1 MITAEKENYS
11 YQLFNVRLDRERYLI
26 VKNWWLEKK
35 WDVPVSES
43 LSSTGIMIYYQD
55 QPICAAWLYQ
65 TDSLVA
71 MVGFII
77 ADSNTR
83 GKIKK
88 NSIKFLLEKLED
100 VARSM
105 GFKLIFLPVA
115 TDSVARLSIKE
126 LNYIDSGSKIN
137 ELSKKI
143 I

>member
-1 MITAEKENYS
+1 MQEKESYK
-11 YQLFNVRLDRERYLI
+11 YQLFNVRLDEGQYSI
-26 VKNWWLEKK
+26 VKNWWLERK
-35 WDVPVSES
+35 WDVPVPES
-43 LSSTGIMIYYQD
+43 LPTTGVMIYYQD

-71 MVGFII
+71 MIGFVI
-77 ADSNTR
+77 ADSKTK
-83 GKIKK
+83 GKVKK
-88 NSIKFLLEKLED
+88 NSIKLLFMKLEE
-100 VARSM
+100 VAKGL

-126 LNYIDSGSKIN
+126 LNYVDSGSKIN